1 MSILKNP
8 RLLQIERP
16 RIYTIS
22 DRQCKPYTIQLSKSY
37 EKSNLTKTTLVAF
50 RNEMDAFEMAYL
62 LETHKRNRNEWPA
75 NIFETDNDITSG
87 FSLYGDIRNI
97 ENVSLVELKI
107 ENWNDATLQDYCA
120 KNILDILYILH
131 LDQTQNNRYLIK
143 AQLHRIDADIEY
155 YIKILNNKI
164 NQEDDDCI
172 N

>member
-1 MSILKNP
+1 MSILQNP
-8 RLLQIERP
+8 AVLQIERP

-22 DRQCKPYTIQLSKSY
+22 DRQCKPYTIQLSKSRD
-37 EKSNLTKTTLVAF
+37 KPDLTKTTLVAF

-62 LETHKRNRNEWPA
+62 LETHKRNRNEWPTH
-75 NIFETDNDITSG
+75 IFESDPDSG

-107 ENWNDATLQDYCA
+107 ENWENSTLQDYCA

-131 LDQTQNNRYLIK
+131 LDQTQNNRYVIK
-143 AQLHRIDADIEY
+143 AELHKIEADIEY
-155 YIKILNNKI
+155 YIKVLNNKI
-164 NQEDDDCI
+164 NQEEDDDYI